1 MNPRELLIFL
11 LGLAI
16 VAVVLRGLYVAIQA
30 RRGQIRLAID
40 KNIPSDVDLD
50 ALEMAELP
58 GGGARVKSRS
68 AEHPEANA
76 EVQRAAARA
85 NAMDLGGHADDGVPV
100 LMDAVQVRKPAD
112 VEADALA
119 DQELDYFDEPGATP
133 SLGQEGDWSENDWS
147 EDDLDDG
154 VIGSARTVA
163 AQARSKELGAET
175 GAEQGAEMAVSSP
188 GDLGQD
194 ESRHEA
200 LDEDPDDVLLDYEAD
215 GMSALA
221 PDYDDSAADHDDGH
235 DEEYDEEYG
244 ERYVESGAEE
254 PAGSAVENWQDD
266 YLEDDTEADSAGA
279 FQQAV
284 AHSQDDA
291 YDEEWASD
299 ADDEASD
306 PLADDGT
313 RPAPQLGN
321 FEDDLEEFSM
331 SAGERIGYEGK
342 PRRTPARQTS
352 LFDHKEQE
360 SAPADRGQAESPSN
374 RTRNNEAESTGKRKS
389 LFAAFKWKKPSEKTG
404 TGIATESSP
413 ASGSDSTAEQE
424 SKSAASAAPRSA
436 QVTSLESP
444 AFAAEQEIEPDPS
457 TPAEPQRLDEHE
469 AAGPEA
475 SALPTEP
482 SEVLVINVMASHG
495 RKFAGDDL
503 MHVLITSG
511 LKFGDMNIF
520 HQRLGNQPKGPVIF
534 SVANMLNPGTFDL
547 NNMESFR
554 TVGVSLFLA
563 LPTAINNLDAFEKM
577 LAVARQLCAD
587 LGGELKDDNRNG
599 MTAQTIEH
607 YRQRVRDFELRQLKA
622 AGSRG

>member
-112 VEADALA
+112 AEADALA

-133 SLGQEGDWSENDWS
+133 SLGQEEDWSEDDWT

-175 GAEQGAEMAVSSP
+175 GAETGAEQVAEMAVSSSE
-188 GDLGQD
+188 DLGQD

-244 ERYVESGAEE
+244 ESMWSGQRSP
-254 PAGSAVENWQDD
+254 PAARSRTGRTTT
-266 YLEDDTEADSAGA
+266 LKTT
-279 FQQAV
+279 
-284 AHSQDDA
+284 
-291 YDEEWASD
+291 
-299 ADDEASD
+299 
-306 PLADDGT
+306 PL
-313 RPAPQLGN
+313 R
-321 FEDDLEEFSM
+321 
-331 SAGERIGYEGK
+331 
-342 PRRTPARQTS
+342 
-352 LFDHKEQE
+352 
-360 SAPADRGQAESPSN
+360 
-374 RTRNNEAESTGKRKS
+374 
-389 LFAAFKWKKPSEKTG
+389 
-404 TGIATESSP
+404 
-413 ASGSDSTAEQE
+413 
-424 SKSAASAAPRSA
+424 
-436 QVTSLESP
+436 
-444 AFAAEQEIEPDPS
+444 
-457 TPAEPQRLDEHE
+457 
-469 AAGPEA
+469 
-475 SALPTEP
+475 
-482 SEVLVINVMASHG
+482 
-495 RKFAGDDL
+495 
-503 MHVLITSG
+503 
-511 LKFGDMNIF
+511 
-520 HQRLGNQPKGPVIF
+520 
-534 SVANMLNPGTFDL
+534 
-547 NNMESFR
+547 
-554 TVGVSLFLA
+554 
-563 LPTAINNLDAFEKM
+563 
-577 LAVARQLCAD
+577 
-587 LGGELKDDNRNG
+587 
-599 MTAQTIEH
+599 
-607 YRQRVRDFELRQLKA
+607 
-622 AGSRG
+622 